1 MPTKNTESLV
11 SNQMMKYLKYGGLA
25 FVLLLALSIFGCAT
39 TTRIDVGH
47 IGVKVKLAG
56 SERGV
61 QDMSIKTGW
70 VFYNP
75 LTEQVIEFPVSV
87 QNIILSAS
95 PHEGNAASDKPGE
108 HGVDE
113 SITFSSVEGVNA
125 NADVGF
131 SFHIDPSQAPKL
143 YARFRQ
149 NDMRELAYG
158 YMRNVIREAF
168 SEVASKMPI
177 QDIYG
182 AGKTKMLADV
192 HEKCKIVLGNDGII
206 IDQLT
211 VNGAL
216 RLPQNVAD
224 AINNAMAATQNAIQS
239 ENKVR
244 QVKAEAD
251 QTITKSQGDAE
262 AARQKAQGEADA
274 LTINTKSQANARLV
288 QAESQAKSNQILN
301 SSLTPQVI
309 QYKALDS
316 WNGVLPTTLMGNN
329 SSVPVINMRQ

>member
-1 MPTKNTESLV
+1 MNKL
-11 SNQMMKYLKYGGLA
+11 MKYSIVVA
-25 FVLLLALSIFGCAT
+25 VTMIVLSIFGCAT
-39 TTRIDVGH
+39 LTRIDVGH

-56 SERGV
+56 SDRGV
-61 QDMSIKTGW
+61 QDMQLKTGW

-75 LTEQVIEFPVSV
+75 LTEQVVEFPVSV

-95 PHEGNAASDKPGE
+95 KHEGNDPKDKDNE

-113 SITFSSVEGVNA
+113 SLTFSSTEGMNI
-125 NADVGF
+125 NADIGF
-131 SFHIDPSQAPKL
+131 SFHIDPQQAPHL

-149 NDMRELAYG
+149 NDMRQLAYG
-158 YMRNVIREAF
+158 YMRNVLRESF
-168 SEVASKMPI
+168 NEVGSTMPI

-182 AGKTKMLADV
+182 AGKSKMLADV
-192 HEKCKIVLGNDGII
+192 TAKCAAKLGTDGII

-211 VNGAL
+211 INGAL

-224 AINNAMAATQNAIQS
+224 AINNATAATQNAIQS

-251 QTITKSQGDAE
+251 QTIAQAHGAAE
-262 AARQKAQGEADA
+262 AARQKATGEADA
-274 LTINTKSQANARLV
+274 LIIKTKAEAETRIT
-288 QAESQAKSNQILN
+288 QAESQAKANKIIN

-309 QYKALDS
+309 QFKYVDT
-316 WNGVLPTTLMGNN
+316 WNGTLPTYVGGGVNPM
-329 SSVPVINMRQ
+329 INIGK

>member
-1 MPTKNTESLV
+1 MNKLI
-11 SNQMMKYLKYGGLA
+11 KYSIVVA
-25 FVLLLALSIFGCAT
+25 VTMIVLSIFGCAT
-39 TTRIDVGH
+39 LTRIDVGH

-56 SERGV
+56 SDRGV
-61 QDMSIKTGW
+61 QDMQLKTGW

-75 LTEQVIEFPVSV
+75 LTEQVVEFPVSV

-95 PHEGNAASDKPGE
+95 KHEGNDPKDKDNE

-113 SITFSSVEGVNA
+113 SLTFSSTEGMNI
-125 NADVGF
+125 NADIGF
-131 SFHIDPSQAPKL
+131 SFHIDPQQAPHL

-149 NDMRELAYG
+149 NDMRQLAYG
-158 YMRNVIREAF
+158 YMRNVLRESF
-168 SEVASKMPI
+168 NEVGSTMPI

-182 AGKTKMLADV
+182 AGKSKMLADV
-192 HEKCKIVLGNDGII
+192 TAKCAAKLGTDGII

-211 VNGAL
+211 INGAL

-224 AINNAMAATQNAIQS
+224 AINNATAATQNAIQS

-251 QTITKSQGDAE
+251 QTIAQAHGAAE
-262 AARQKAQGEADA
+262 AARQKATGEADA
-274 LTINTKSQANARLV
+274 LIIKTKAEAETRIT
-288 QAESQAKSNQILN
+288 QAESQAKANKIIN

-309 QYKALDS
+309 QFKYVDT
-316 WNGVLPTTLMGNN
+316 WNGTLPTYVGGGVNPM
-329 SSVPVINMRQ
+329 INIGK